1 MAWLIWLGIAIAMLL
16 IEAFTVDLIAVWFA
30 VAGLINV
37 VITAIFPELFY
48 VWQILIF
55 VLVATI
61 LLLSTRKMVKK
72 FLKRRQDQETNLDLV
87 VNHKGRVM
95 EEINNDY
102 ETGAVKINGIVWSAR
117 SANGEIVEIDA
128 LVNVLKIKGN
138 KLIVEKNNE
147 KGE

>member
-55 VLVATI
+55 VL
-61 LLLSTRKMVKK
+61 
-72 FLKRRQDQETNLDLV
+72 
-87 VNHKGRVM
+87 
-95 EEINNDY
+95 
-102 ETGAVKINGIVWSAR
+102 
-117 SANGEIVEIDA
+117 
-128 LVNVLKIKGN
+128 
-138 KLIVEKNNE
+138 
-147 KGE
+147 